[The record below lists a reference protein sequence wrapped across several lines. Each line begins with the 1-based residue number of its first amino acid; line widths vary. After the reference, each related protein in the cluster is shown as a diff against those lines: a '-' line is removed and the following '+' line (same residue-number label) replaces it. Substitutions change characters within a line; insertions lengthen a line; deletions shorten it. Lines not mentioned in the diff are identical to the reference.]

1 MSTIIENDKTLTS
14 QLTEVIPAPGVGN
27 PDSPISMAKYLDQA
41 TPENQRKEIAESM
54 HEIIANGECYVTCT
68 HDDDGCLD
76 GRCTSEIA
84 VPNGEG
90 FEVVNV
96 EHNKDNE
103 RAKVAG
109 GGYTTSL
116 AMFVA
121 LNEKSAS
128 PESDIVYIA
137 EEFAKQGIH
146 CGAHTGGHGSED
158 LGKTDCGAND
168 KVREIIACGANN
180 REIVAGVT
188 SALFKHSTDLY
199 GQGSMNKALN
209 AWTDTQGDDQYF
221 ANSNGVSRLDAI
233 RTSILNTQDNSGREE
248 KVAVIK
254 NLKDDHNEI
263 ELVVVYG
270 QGQTFSQTKLRN
282 LLAERYPAV
291 DAKDLPQVFVLDFWR
306 VQQLAY
312 AVAVMP
318 ERESGRERTD
328 QEIQDRYATA
338 LHAGVA
344 FQVATYATLTD
355 GSLPVDIIA

>member
-1 MSTIIENDKTLTS
+1 MTTIIENDNTLTNR
-14 QLTEVIPAPGVGN
+14 LTEVIPAPGVGN
-27 PDSPISMAKYLDQA
+27 PDSSISMTKYLDQA
-41 TPENQRKEIAESM
+41 TYENQKKEIAESM
-54 HEIIANGECYVTCT
+54 HEIIASGECLVTCS

-84 VPNGEG
+84 VPNGQE

-103 RAKVAG
+103 RAKLAG
-109 GGYTTSL
+109 GGYTTAL
-116 AMFVA
+116 AMYAA
-121 LNEKSAS
+121 LGEKSAS
-128 PESDIVYIA
+128 PEGDIVYIA
-137 EEFAKQGIH
+137 DEFAKQGIH

-168 KVREIIACGANN
+168 KLRDIIACGANH
-180 REIVAGVT
+180 REVVAAVT
-188 SALFKHSTDLY
+188 AALFKHSTDLF
-199 GQGSMNKALN
+199 GEGSMNKALD
-209 AWTDTQGDDQYF
+209 AWANVQSDEEYF

-233 RTSILNTQDNSGREE
+233 RASILNTQDNSGRDG

-263 ELVVVYG
+263 ELVVDYE
-270 QGQTFSQTKLRN
+270 QGHTFSQTKLRN
-282 LLAERYPAV
+282 LLAEKYPNV

-318 ERESGRERTD
+318 ERESGRARTD
-328 QEIQDRYATA
+328 EEIQDRYATA
-338 LHAGVA
+338 IHAGVA

-355 GSLPVDIIA
+355 GSLPVNIFA